1 MKKSMELYMN
11 AAGWVIGLVG
21 AGYAIGVHCKMNA
34 LAKKLDSKID
44 RLADDAAIQIPDYI
58 IKDAV
63 DKAVVNR
70 TDYAI
75 QRATNAAITDI
86 HAETARQVKSA
97 INKEYVTLQ
106 GSVKKEIKDQLGRI
120 DISDLREE
128 VKDEAKNQL
137 AESEV
142 TAMKPKQLWKIFTYN
157 GKEIFAYT
165 IFGEGADEE
174 EATIA
179 LLAYENH
186 CYPEAIHVHKEMR

>member
-1 MKKSMELYMN
+1 MKVLRIKPMCRPE
-11 AAGWVIGLVG
+11 VIEIDGSLESLQKEVG
-21 AGYAIGVHCKMNA
+21 GMIQATYPWDDKVA
-34 LAKKLDSKID
+34 LICNDED
-44 RLADDAAIQIPDYI
+44 I

-75 QRATNAAITDI
+75 QRATSAAITDI

-137 AESEV
+137 AESMEDILDNFNDNLKNV
-142 TAMKPKQLWKIFTYN
+142 KKIYGSISDAITGN
-157 GKEIFAYT
+157 QGGKETVVKIS
-165 IFGEGADEE
+165 
-174 EATIA
+174 
-179 LLAYENH
+179 
-186 CYPEAIHVHKEMR
+186 

>member
-1 MKKSMELYMN
+1 MKKSMEFYMN

-21 AGYAIGVHCKMNA
+21 AGYAVGVHCKMNA

-44 RLADDAAIQIPDYI
+44 RLADDAAIQIPEYI

-75 QRATNAAITDI
+75 QRATSAAITDI

-128 VKDEAKNQL
+128 VKDEAKNHL
-137 AESEV
+137 AESMEDILDDFNDNLKNV
-142 TAMKPKQLWKIFTYN
+142 KKIYGSISDAITGN
-157 GKEIFAYT
+157 QSGKETVVKIS
-165 IFGEGADEE
+165 
-174 EATIA
+174 
-179 LLAYENH
+179 
-186 CYPEAIHVHKEMR
+186 